1 MFDREND
8 RNKGVSD
15 FDDDGIILQA
25 GYFMV
30 PAAFEIAVRVAELDP
45 NSDVDDNERTENGV
59 ALNWFPNK
67 HNHKLQA
74 DYRLIEDKARAN
86 SDDKEFRLQYQLIF

>member
-1 MFDREND
+1 MTPESISRP
-8 RNKGVSD
+8 
-15 FDDDGIILQA
+15 
-25 GYFMV
+25 GYFIV
-30 PAAFEIAVRVAELDP
+30 PKKFEVAVRVAEFDP

-59 ALNWFPNK
+59 ASTGSRTSTTTSS
-67 HNHKLQA
+67 QA